1 MIITI
6 AFGLQIAALAVQIVY
21 LIGFSE
27 REERISRWIVGA
39 SALLL
44 LAGFIYRSIRI
55 DFFALTNT
63 YESLVFFSFCIAA
76 VIVAL
81 GFVRRLSVPK
91 ILIFGATFVS
101 LVMLA
106 LASSPIAP
114 DTIRPPV
121 PALQSHWLVLHVS
134 FSFIGEAFFVV
145 AFVASI
151 VFLVSKSGERRK
163 ELDRLTYTAI
173 AVGYP
178 IFTAGGLIFGAIWA
192 SYAWGSF
199 WSWDPKETWALITW
213 LAYTVYLHSRFV
225 FTGKS
230 ERKKGGPRNLPAWIS
245 IIGFVFTMFTFFG
258 VNFLLPGLHSYR

>member
-21 LIGFSE
+21 LIGLKE
-27 REERISRWIVGA
+27 REEKISRWIVGG

-76 VIVAL
+76 IIVAL
-81 GFVRRLSVPK
+81 GFMRRINAPK
-91 ILIFGATFVS
+91 ILLFGATFVS
-101 LVMLA
+101 IVMLA
-106 LASSPIAP
+106 LASSPLAP

-134 FSFIGEAFFVV
+134 LSFIGEAFFVL

-151 VFLVSKSGERRK
+151 IFLVSKSKERRIK
-163 ELDRLTYTAI
+163 LDRLTYTAI

-178 IFTAGGLIFGAIWA
+178 VFTAGALIFGAVWA

-213 LAYTVYLHSRFV
+213 LAYTGYLHARFV

-230 ERKKGGPRNLPAWIS
+230 KRKAGVPGNLPAWIS